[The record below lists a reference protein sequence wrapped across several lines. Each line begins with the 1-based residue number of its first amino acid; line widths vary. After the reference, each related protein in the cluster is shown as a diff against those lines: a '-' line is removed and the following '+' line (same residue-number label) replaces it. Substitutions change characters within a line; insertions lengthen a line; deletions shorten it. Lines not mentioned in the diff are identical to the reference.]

1 MAEDTK
7 PPKPF
12 IPPESNE
19 ETRLYWDRLDAKFAN
34 LHQQPSPASTSWLS
48 RLRTQ
53 ATPPAAP
60 EAAAAPAP
68 APPAAPEAAAAPA
81 PAPPAAPETAAAPA
95 PAPPA
100 VVAPLPAATP
110 HGLVAEAFAA
120 LLALEDGRP
129 GARPVRLAIGDA
141 HPPPPAEPR
150 ITDAAIEDIV
160 RRVIERLGP
169 DAVRAV
175 VADVVSEIA
184 ERRVNEEIERIRKQ
198 HV

>member
-1 MAEDTK
+1 MADDTK
-7 PPKPF
+7 APKPF

-34 LHQQPSPASTSWLS
+34 LHAQPASPAPWPPPS
-48 RLRTQ
+48 RPEPKPQ
-53 ATPPAAP
+53 AAP

-68 APPAAPEAAAAPA
+68 ASPD
-81 PAPPAAPETAAAPA
+81 
-95 PAPPA
+95 
-100 VVAPLPAATP
+100 VVALLPAAATP
-110 HGLVAEAFAA
+110 NGLIAEAFAA

-129 GARPVRLAIGDA
+129 GARPVRLAIGEA
-141 HPPPPAEPR
+141 HPPPAAEPQM
-150 ITDAAIEDIV
+150 TDAVIEDIV

-175 VADVVSEIA
+175 VVDLVSEIA